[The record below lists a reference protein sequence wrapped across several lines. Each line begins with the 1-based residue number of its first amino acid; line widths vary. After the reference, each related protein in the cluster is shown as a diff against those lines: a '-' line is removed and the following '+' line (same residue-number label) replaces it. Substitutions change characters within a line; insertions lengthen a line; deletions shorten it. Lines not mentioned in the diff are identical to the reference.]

1 MTMLVIIATAWA
13 LSSFAMSRAREQ
25 RSRPRGARRVRP

>member
-1 MTMLVIIATAWA
+1 MTLLVIIGAAWA
-13 LSSFAMSRAREQ
+13 LSSFAMSRARER